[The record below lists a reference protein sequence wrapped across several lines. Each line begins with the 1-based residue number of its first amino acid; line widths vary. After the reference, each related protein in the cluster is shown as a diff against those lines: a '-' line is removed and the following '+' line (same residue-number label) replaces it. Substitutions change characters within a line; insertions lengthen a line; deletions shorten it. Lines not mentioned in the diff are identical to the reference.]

1 MRVAAAR
8 VRVAGVRA
16 RVAEVTVMVDRE
28 VAMVVARAVPNNTGC
43 YSRSYGQS
51 ASTSDGLPHS

>member
-1 MRVAAAR
+1 VAAK
-8 VRVAGVRA
+8 VRA
-16 RVAEVTVMVDRE
+16 AALRAMAAEAR